1 MADRTRAGLALVLSV
16 VFGALGPSIVRA
28 GDAASPDPYVASLD
42 RLYDLQDKIRD
53 IHPAFETLYPV
64 AVIEQ
69 GRFFVYVPDP
79 GRRTYELDKEAAEE
93 FQIPIGVRAAMPLPF
108 WENRMACVI
117 TPEIFAETGGYAVI
131 FHEFV
136 HCYQWGTCELRLKN
150 SLRIYKTAMERKD
163 FMWELQYPFPYGDEG
178 IAADYR
184 AVLEALVTE
193 DEKRADSLREAIRD
207 RLSPEAWEY
216 MTWQEWKEG
225 TARYLEN
232 EIKARLE
239 LPANRGGLEAPLTRV
254 SFYAGGELLIR
265 LLAKKDPRLVRD
277 IEALY
282 RRIAD

>member
-1 MADRTRAGLALVLSV
+1 MRAGLALVLSV
-16 VFGALGPSIVRA
+16 VFGALGPSTVRA
-28 GDAASPDPYVASLD
+28 WDAASPDPHVASLD

-117 TPEIFAETGGYAVI
+117 TPEIFVEAGGYAVI

-136 HCYQWGTCELRLKN
+136 HCYQWETCELRLKT
-150 SLRIYKTAMERKD
+150 SLRVYKTAMERKD

-178 IAADYR
+178 IAADYG
-184 AVLEALVTE
+184 AMLEALVTE
-193 DEKRADSLREAIRD
+193 DEKRAASLREAIRD

-239 LPANRGGLEAPLTRV
+239 LPANWGGLEAPLTRV